1 MAWNLPPQQQT
12 PSPSI
17 QTQALGTRPHV
28 KICLPHYG
36 SISMEFARCMLEPL
50 DMIPQP
56 DFDKQVL
63 IARGILNLDT
73 LRNDLVRMA
82 LSDPRATHIL
92 FLDSDVVCET
102 PRDPNEAIRMLL
114 STNAP
119 LASGL
124 YRAKQREGFNYAMW
138 MRNPT
143 GGVGYVPIAQWT
155 GNWIRADV
163 IGFGFVLLRRECFE
177 RVLYPWFEWGEP
189 TPSEDFI
196 YSEKLNK
203 VGIEVRVFTSV
214 RFSHCGTLKVHTDG
228 KVTVLDA

>member
-1 MAWNLPPQQQT
+1 MAWNIDQPTSPP
-12 PSPSI
+12 I

-36 SISMEFARCMLEPL
+36 NISMEFARCMLEPL

-73 LRNDLVRMA
+73 LRNDLVQMA
-82 LSDPRATHIL
+82 LKDPRTTHVL
-92 FLDSDVVCET
+92 FADSDIVPEQ

-114 STNAP
+114 QCNNSV
-119 LASGL
+119 ASGL
-124 YRAKQREGFNYAMW
+124 YRAKQKGGFNYAMW
-138 MRNPT
+138 MRNPA
-143 GGVGYVPIAQWT
+143 GGIGYIPIAQWT

-163 IGFGFVLLRRECFE
+163 IGFGFVLLQKECFE
-177 RVLYPWFEWGEP
+177 RVQYPWFEWGEP
-189 TPSEDFI
+189 SPSEDFV

-203 VGIEVRVFTSV
+203 VGIEVRVLTNC
-214 RFSHCGTLKVHTDG
+214 RLSHIGTLKVHTDG